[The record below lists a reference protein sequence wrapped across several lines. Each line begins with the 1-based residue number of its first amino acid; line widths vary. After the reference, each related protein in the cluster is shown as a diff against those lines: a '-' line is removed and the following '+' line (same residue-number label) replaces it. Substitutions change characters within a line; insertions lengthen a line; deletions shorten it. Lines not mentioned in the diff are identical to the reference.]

1 MKGFIG
7 LTKRNLLIYFKDIQ
21 AVIFSL
27 LTSIIVLVLYLLFLK
42 GSFVDAIENSITGLE
57 NFIDSADIDTLANL
71 ILLVGIIGSAL
82 ITVPYNCLST
92 VISDREKKI
101 DYDICATPVK
111 RWQIALSYFSAA
123 TISAFIMASVILSFG
138 LIALSASGSL
148 YMGTERIIK
157 TYGLIFLGSV
167 SATAFFM
174 MLVLFFKTTSA
185 SGAFFGILSAASG
198 FVIGAYIP
206 LSEFSDS
213 VQTVCNLFP
222 ASHVTILFRNTLL
235 NGILDKMSDDLN
247 GIDNGFFKSGIKE
260 SFTFN
265 ANIFGHS
272 LSCSQMVIYIIAA
285 TLLAIFGLIFI
296 FAKTYK
302 KK

>member
-42 GSFVDAIENSITGLE
+42 GTFVDAIESSVAGLE
-57 NFIDSADIDTLANL
+57 NFILSDDIDTLANL

-111 RWQIALSYFSAA
+111 RWQIALSYFTAA
-123 TISAFIMASVILSFG
+123 TLSAFIMASIILSVG
-138 LIALSASGSL
+138 LLVLSSTGSL
-148 YMGTERIIK
+148 YMGAIRVLV

-174 MLVLFFKTTSA
+174 MVVLFFKTTSA

-198 FVIGAYIP
+198 FVIGAFIP
-206 LSEFSDS
+206 LSEFSNS
-213 VQTVCNLFP
+213 VQTACNLFP
-222 ASHVTILFRNTLL
+222 ASHVTILFRNALL
-235 NGILDKMSDDLN
+235 NGILDKMNDDLG
-247 GIDNGFFKSGIKE
+247 GIDNGFFRSGIKE

-265 ANIFGHS
+265 ANIFEHS
-272 LSCSQMVIYIIAA
+272 LSCNQMVAYIIAA
-285 TLLAIFGLIFI
+285 TILSVIGLIFI